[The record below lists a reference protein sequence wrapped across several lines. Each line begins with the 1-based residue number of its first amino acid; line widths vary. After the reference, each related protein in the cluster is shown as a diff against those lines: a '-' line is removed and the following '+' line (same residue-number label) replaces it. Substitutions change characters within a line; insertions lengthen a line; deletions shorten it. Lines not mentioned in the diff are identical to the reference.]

1 MESEE
6 VRKIREQYLSGL
18 WPKFLEMISIDGLRG
33 WSGQSIIVKN
43 LTKNTTITPKEFGY
57 PCLSKTQ

>member
-1 MESEE
+1 LLVIEVKGIIGTSKDEE
-6 VRKIREQYLSGL
+6 CSQ
-18 WPKFLEMISIDGLRG
+18 ISK
-33 WSGQSIIVKN
+33 IIVKN